1 MKKAKVVENKA
12 TPKNRLITGKRAVL
26 LTAGAA
32 AALGVVSVVVPTSNI
47 PGFSYIAQAIGLQGD
62 DARNLTMADY
72 ASYAAGIRDN
82 KIAAL
87 RQSSLSGGPAGAG
100 SGSGLSPFST
110 LTYDRLAEAYAKNAK
125 EAAEMEKSFGG
136 TISPFDKTALDR
148 NVSFDPELLAKGFDP
163 SVLTGRSQAAY
174 SGAMEALAAAAG
186 KQAEAFGKPI
196 TKEDLQATANLI
208 GIKDANLSN
217 IVGGGNIAGIAKT
230 DDSLYETMRKNA
242 RALMGTSVFGV
253 QTPEFSRT
261 DTRVGRPVFGIF
273 KDLGNAFFFSR
284 YARGAKLPTAAS
296 DLAAAAWDGAAQDK
310 SIITQGDNAQ
320 ETGVVNPEQE
330 LASGA
335 SSVSMCS
342 QVREIY
348 TQMLKNYFQTVK
360 RQIETLYGVKSQY
373 GVTPLKT
380 NVPGLCYGKNEN
392 RKTLLAREVWNSY
405 LDGLEGLCNGIRSA
419 REGFAGQCNITFSK
433 PEKTCRQMARSLH
446 LAASKNP
453 GVMIRRCRNL
463 TAFGVDKVSI
473 NRSKYRRWERKY
485 DEYIEDGYTEDQ
497 AAELADN
504 AVPISRGDIEGAF
517 DLCDTEAECKE
528 YINRRLEEGF
538 AFQQIIGMKLF

>member
-12 TPKNRLITGKRAVL
+12 TKKNRLITGKRTVL

-32 AALGVVSVVVPTSNI
+32 AALGVVSVVVPTSSI
-47 PGFSYIAQAIGLQGD
+47 PGFNYIAQAIGLQGD
-62 DARNLTMADY
+62 AAHNLTMADY

-87 RQSSLSGGPAGAG
+87 RQSSLSGGPAG

-136 TISPFDKTALDR
+136 TISPFDKTALGKEI
-148 NVSFDPELLAKGFDP
+148 SFDPDLLAKGFDP

-174 SGAMEALAAAAG
+174 GGAMEALAAAAG
-186 KQAEAFGKPI
+186 KQAEAFGNPI
-196 TKEDLQATANLI
+196 AKQDLQATASLI
-208 GIKDANLSN
+208 GVKDINISN
-217 IVGGGNIAGIAKT
+217 IVGGGNITGIAKT

-242 RALMGTSVFGV
+242 RALMATSVFGIEN
-253 QTPEFSRT
+253 PEFSRT
-261 DTRVGRPVFGIF
+261 DTRVGRPVYGMFR
-273 KDLGNAFFFSR
+273 DLGNAFFFSR
-284 YARGAKLPTAAS
+284 YAKGAKLPTAAS

-310 SIITQGDNAQ
+310 SIISKGDNAQ
-320 ETGVVNPEQE
+320 TTGVANPELE
-330 LASGA
+330 LAAGA
-335 SSVSMCS
+335 SSANMCS
-342 QVREIY
+342 QAREMY

-360 RQIETLYGVKSQY
+360 KQIEILYGVKSQY
-373 GVTPLKT
+373 GVSPLQT
-380 NVPGLCYGKNEN
+380 SVPGLCYGKNEN
-392 RKTLLAREVWNSY
+392 RKTLLARDAWNSY
-405 LDGLEGLCNGIRSA
+405 LEGIEESCVSIRQA
-419 REGFAGQCNITFSK
+419 RESFAGQCNITFSK
-433 PEKTCRQMARSLH
+433 PEKTCRQMARSLN

-453 GVMIRRCRNL
+453 GVMIRKCRNL
-463 TAFGVDKVSI
+463 SAFGVDKVKI
-473 NRSKYRRWERKY
+473 NRSKYKRWKKKY
-485 DEYIEDGYTEDQ
+485 DEYIEEGYTEDQ

-517 DLCDTEAECKE
+517 GLCDKETECRE